1 MKYRVYFT
9 ASAVID
15 VDADGTDEALD
26 KAEDLLDFYDFGIDN
41 YDVELLGS
49 DD

>member
-1 MKYRVYFT
+1 MNYRVYFT

-15 VDADGTDEALD
+15 VDADNVDEALD
-26 KAEDLLDFYDFGIDN
+26 KAEDLLEFNDFGIDN
-41 YDVELLGS
+41 YDVELLSS

>member
-26 KAEDLLDFYDFGIDN
+26 KAEDLLYFNDFEINF
-41 YDVELLGS
+41 S
-49 DD
+49 

>member
-15 VDADGTDEALD
+15 VDADGTDKALD
-26 KAEDLLDFYDFGIDN
+26 KQKIYLTLMI
-41 YDVELLGS
+41 LGLMIITLNFWV
-49 DD
+49 

>member
-26 KAEDLLDFYDFGIDN
+26 KAKDLLDSNDFGIDD
-41 YDVELLGS
+41 YDVELLDS